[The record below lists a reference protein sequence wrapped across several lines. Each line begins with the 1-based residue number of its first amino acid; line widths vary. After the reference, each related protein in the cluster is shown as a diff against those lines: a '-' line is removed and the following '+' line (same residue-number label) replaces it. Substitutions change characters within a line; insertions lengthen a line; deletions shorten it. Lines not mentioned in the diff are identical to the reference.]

1 MSKPLRILLLTP
13 STLPRVSG
21 NAITAERWRRGLAEL
36 GHPVRV
42 VASDGL
48 CLAALAEHLRTF
60 QPHLVHAHHA
70 TKSGSLLLAAGL
82 PAVPWLVSIAGTDLS
97 QDLDHPVHGRTTRQ
111 VLSAAACI
119 VVQSE
124 ATHARLGAIL
134 PTLAARMVRVPKAAA
149 FLGDEPWDLRTN
161 CGLPPAAVLFL
172 HPAGVRPV
180 KGNLELLHHLAELW
194 RLRPQV
200 RAVFLGPPLDA
211 AYAARFAAALKAANF
226 AHWLPG
232 VPPHHMPSAYR
243 AADVVLNGSRAEGL
257 ANVLLEA
264 GTAGVPVLA
273 ANLPANREVL
283 DAGGGGPGGL
293 LYDPS
298 RPGPGGFLGQALRLV
313 DDSVLRTRLG
323 QAARANACRW
333 PQPAQEAAAL
343 VAVYRAMLTGTTG
356 FGSVDDR

>member
-1 MSKPLRILLLTP
+1 LNEPLRILLLTP
-13 STLPRVSG
+13 SALPRVSG
-21 NAITAERWRRGLAEL
+21 NAVTAERWRSQLAAL
-36 GHPVRV
+36 GHRVRV
-42 VASDGL
+42 VASEGL
-48 CLAALAEHLRTF
+48 CLADLDEHLRTF

-70 TKSGSLLLAAGL
+70 TKSGGLLLAAGL

-97 QDLDHPVHGRTTRQ
+97 LDLDHPEHGRAARH
-111 VLSAAACI
+111 VLSATPRI
-119 VVQSE
+119 VVQSK
-124 ATHARLGAIL
+124 ATEARLRAAL
-134 PTLAARMVRVPKAAA
+134 PSVAARIVRVPKAAV
-149 FLGDEPWDLRTN
+149 FLWDEPWALRKD
-161 CGLPPAAVLFL
+161 CGVPPEAVLFL

-211 AYAARFAAALKAANF
+211 AYAERFGAAVKAAPF

-264 GTAGVPVLA
+264 GIAGVPGLA

-283 DAGGGGPGGL
+283 AGGDGEPGGL
-293 LYDPS
+293 LYDPT
-298 RPGPGGFLGQALRLV
+298 RPGGFLGQALRLV
-313 DDSVLRTRLG
+313 DEPALRTRLG
-323 QAARANACRW
+323 QAAWANARRW
-333 PQPAQEAAAL
+333 PQAAQEAAAL
-343 VAVYRAMLTGTTG
+343 VAVYRAVLTGETG
-356 FGSVDDR
+356 